1 MQICFKVALTM
12 SRIIVGLKVIKN
24 MKNQYESV
32 QDSPKFVISRC
43 IPYISVIITGS
54 NISKYFG
61 STKALDQVTFSV
73 SEGET
78 LAVIGTSGSG
88 KSTLL
93 RIINRLIPATTGKIT
108 IDGTDTREIPEIQ
121 LRRRIGYVLQQP
133 ALFPHWTAEK
143 NIGLVP
149 QLLGWTKEKTA
160 RRVQELFGLMQLPYD
175 EFCHR
180 YPAALSGGEQQRIA
194 IARAMAARPRLIL
207 YDEPF
212 SALDP
217 LTRAELQKELL
228 RLKNQTRIISVFVTH
243 NVREALMLGDQ
254 ILILHQGRVRQIGS
268 PEEIIHHPADEFVEK
283 FIRWKDE

>member
-1 MQICFKVALTM
+1 MKQQHEILSGFLEICYLLLF
-12 SRIIVGLKVIKN
+12 
-24 MKNQYESV
+24 
-32 QDSPKFVISRC
+32 
-43 IPYISVIITGS
+43 PYISIIITGS

-61 STKALDQVTFSV
+61 ETKALDQVSFSV
-73 SEGET
+73 AEGET

-93 RIINRLIPATTGKIT
+93 RIINRLIPATTGEIT
-108 IDGTDTREIPEIQ
+108 IDGTDTREIPKIQ

-133 ALFPHWTAEK
+133 ALFPHWSAEK

-149 QLLGWTKEKTA
+149 QLLGWPREKIND
-160 RRVQELFGLMQLPYD
+160 RVRALLELMQLPYD
-175 EFCHR
+175 VYRGR
-180 YPAALSGGEQQRIA
+180 YPAELSGGEQQRIA
-194 IARAMAARPRLIL
+194 IARAMAAQPHLIL

-228 RLKNQTRIISVFVTH
+228 RLKKYTQITSVFVTH
-243 NVREALMLGDQ
+243 HVQEAFMLGDQ
-254 ILILHQGRVRQIGS
+254 ILILHRGRVRQEGT
-268 PEEIIHHPADEFVEK
+268 PEEIIRHPADEFVEK

>member
-12 SRIIVGLKVIKN
+12 SRIIVGLKVNKIN
-24 MKNQYESV
+24 KNQCQSL
-32 QDSPKFVISRC
+32 QDSPEFVISLC
-43 IPYISVIITGS
+43 LSYISTIITGS

-61 STKALDQVTFSV
+61 ETKALDQVSFSV
-73 SEGET
+73 AEGET

-93 RIINRLIPATTGKIT
+93 RIINRLIPVTTGEIT

-149 QLLGWTKEKTA
+149 QLLGWPREKIND
-160 RRVQELFGLMQLPYD
+160 RVRALLELMQLPYD
-175 EFCHR
+175 VYRGR
-180 YPAALSGGEQQRIA
+180 YPAELSGGEQQRIA
-194 IARAMAARPRLIL
+194 IARAMAARPHLIL

-228 RLKNQTRIISVFVTH
+228 RLKKHTQITSVFVTH
-243 NVREALMLGDQ
+243 NVHEAFMLGDQ
-254 ILILHQGRVRQIGS
+254 ILILHRGRVRQEGT
-268 PEEIIHHPADEFVEK
+268 PEEIIRHPADEFVEK